1 MNSTCYM
8 FSPRSLAADL
18 NFAFGVLIFF
28 FRTSLELAV
37 VYCFFASISLQ
48 TIYEKGDPYL
58 THGTKNNTSLTQHNY
73 CATRVVHP
81 LVYVMKELLGGI

>member
-1 MNSTCYM
+1 MRYM
-8 FSPRSLAADL
+8 FSPLSLAADL
-18 NFAFGVLIFF
+18 NFTSGVLIFF

-58 THGTKNNTSLTQHNY
+58 THDTINNTSLTQHNY
-73 CATRVVHP
+73 RATRIAHP